1 MGRSIRAIDLGGPFR
16 GSEAV
21 GAGVLTAPQLRGPA
35 VRRLFQ
41 DVYVPAAIPD
51 THELRCEAAALVLH
65 PEAVITGRSA
75 ATLRGVP
82 LARTKDPIEL
92 VVPEAVRVFRRT
104 GLDIRRTERT
114 DDESRPW
121 GRIGLATPLRMG
133 LDLLLDRALPDA
145 VADLDAVL
153 RAGLVDRAELRR
165 MLSQR
170 RDRGIVRA
178 RRAEELADPRAESP
192 PESRMRVWLVLDG
205 LRPEPQ
211 YWIEDSRGR
220 LVRADLAFPE
230 QQVAVEYD
238 GSWRNGELWAL
249 NHDRDR
255 LNRVQAAGWEVVFVT
270 APLLATPAEWSPP
283 SAPPWPAV
291 DHPRSGCRLH
301 QKVPK
306 SPQSA
311 SRTRGG

>member
-1 MGRSIRAIDLGGPFR
+1 MGRSTRAIDLSGPFR

-21 GAGVLTAPQLRGPA
+21 AAGALTAAQLRGPA
-35 VRRLFQ
+35 VRRVFQ
-41 DVYVPAAIPD
+41 DVYVPAGIPD
-51 THELRCEAAALVLH
+51 THELRCAGAALAVH
-65 PEAVITGRSA
+65 PQAVITGRSA
-75 ATLRGVP
+75 ATLRGVA

-92 VVPEAVRVFRRT
+92 VVPEDVRVFRRA
-104 GLDIRRTERT
+104 GLDIRRTQPRG
-114 DDESRPW
+114 DESQPW

-133 LDLLLDRALPDA
+133 LDLLLDRSLPDA

-153 RAGLVDRAELRR
+153 RAGLVDRGELRR
-165 MLSQR
+165 VLSAR

-178 RRAEELADPRAESP
+178 RCAEELADPRAESP

-205 LRPEPQ
+205 LRPQPQ

-220 LVRADLAFPE
+220 LARADLAFPE

-238 GSWRNGELWAL
+238 GAWRNEQLWAL

-270 APLLATPAEWSPP
+270 APLLANPKRM
-283 SAPPWPAV
+283 V
-291 DHPRSGCRLH
+291 DTVRAALAR
-301 QKVPK
+301 
-306 SPQSA
+306 
-311 SRTRGG
+311 R